1 MNNWKENTE
10 HRLDEGSNEWMEIR
24 KQGYKRTC
32 LKSEL
37 KFVRLHIAGNE
48 THRPIQRSDLV
59 CCCCVPLMCCVPSL
73 SLTLAH
79 CHIIWLVLRG
89 YFYVPPTLLHFVNA
103 RETST
108 FIRNGTLKKYTC
120 AIHNTSWFSLVHHL
134 GKWPLLPLALSPP
147 R

>member
-1 MNNWKENTE
+1 MNKEKENE
-10 HRLDEGSNEWMEIR
+10 QKVNEGNNEWMEIR
-24 KQGYKRTC
+24 KQGYNSTC
-32 LKSEL
+32 WKSEL
-37 KFVRLHIAGNE
+37 KYIRLRVIEYEKHSS
-48 THRPIQRSDLV
+48 IQRSDLV
-59 CCCCVPLMCCVPSL
+59 GCCCLPVMCFVPSL

-79 CHIIWLVLRG
+79 CHIIWLVLHG
-89 YFYVPPTLLHFVNA
+89 YFYMPPTLLHFVNA

-134 GKWPLLPLALSPP
+134 GKWPLLPLALSPH